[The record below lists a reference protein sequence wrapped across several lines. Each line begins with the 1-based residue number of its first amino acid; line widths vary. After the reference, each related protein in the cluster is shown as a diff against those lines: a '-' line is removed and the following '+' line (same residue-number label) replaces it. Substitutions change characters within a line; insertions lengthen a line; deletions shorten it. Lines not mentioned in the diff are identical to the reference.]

1 LEKKASSKGK
11 KIVTIDGPAGAG
23 KSTVGKML
31 ARALRYLYLDTGAM
45 YRAVAVRVQ
54 QTGINPDDEKA
65 LTNLCRNITISFRR
79 KDDKQRVILNGEDV
93 TAKIREP
100 EIGWLA
106 SKVSIKRPVREAMVK
121 QQREIGT
128 KGKIVAEGRDTG
140 TVVFPGAP
148 YKFYLT
154 ATPGERARR
163 RHQEL
168 RAKGLSPEFKGVE
181 KEMAAR
187 DAQDSSRDLAPLR
200 PALDAVIIDSTGL
213 TPQEIV
219 KAMVQMIK
227 KGKTSEERES

>member
-1 LEKKASSKGK
+1 MEKKASSKGK